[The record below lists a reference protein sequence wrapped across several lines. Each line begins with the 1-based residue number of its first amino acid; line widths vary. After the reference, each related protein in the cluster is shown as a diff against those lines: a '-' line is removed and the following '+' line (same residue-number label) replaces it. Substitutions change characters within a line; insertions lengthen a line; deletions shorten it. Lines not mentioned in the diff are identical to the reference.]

1 VSVAL
6 VAGGAYIYATDNDNG
21 DGGIVVVVVVVV
33 VAIVV
38 PMLAPPH
45 VERYSMR
52 IGRIGIALLMG
63 ATAYSGCTSDLAFKA
78 ATSQQINS
86 AS

>member
-21 DGGIVVVVVVVV
+21 DGGIVVVVVVV